1 MARLMKVDNEPMGK
15 IIRYTNLSEEE
26 INSL

>member
-1 MARLMKVDNEPMGK
+1 MARLMQADNEPMGK
-15 IIRYTNLSEEE
+15 IIRYTNLPEEE